1 MRSMTI
7 TRFGL
12 LLAAA
17 TACTVAFAEPPL
29 PELKVEPKPGGSI
42 LLIHN
47 KAEQPLT
54 AFLIELVDY
63 PGSSYA
69 LWQDEII
76 KGEPVAPGGDER
88 IEITNMTVGAVP
100 EYVKMRAAIYSDG
113 TTSGI
118 PEKVAQLVA
127 RRKSQLKAC
136 RDLAAMLES
145 ETTKG
150 ASVSDISSDLDH
162 WIESTASKG
171 KVDRNSQTA
180 IDQAGKQSL
189 VTHFKSELGAQP
201 LASVLAHVHAL
212 ERQLAYSRPAL

>member
-1 MRSMTI
+1 MTI

-12 LLAAA
+12 LVAAG
-17 TACTVAFAEPPL
+17 CIVALAEPPL
-29 PELKVEPKPGGSI
+29 PELKVEPKPGGSV
-42 LLIHN
+42 LFIHN
-47 KAEQPLT
+47 KATQPLT

-76 KGEPVAPGGDER
+76 KGEPVGPGGEEK

-113 TTSGI
+113 TSSGI

-127 RRKSQLKAC
+127 RRRSQLKVC
-136 RDLAAMLES
+136 RDLSAMLES
-145 ETTKG
+145 ETSKG
-150 ASVSDISSDLDH
+150 ASTAEISKDLEQ
-162 WIESTASKG
+162 WIESTAPKG
-171 KVDRNSQTA
+171 KVDRNSQAA
-180 IDQAGKQSL
+180 IDQAAKQML

-212 ERQLAYSRPAL
+212 EQQLAYSRPAL